1 MRFRPSRS
9 FGTAANSAVGDFAA
23 RVDDRTGEVAQ
34 RTART
39 LAVAIRLLRIPSA
52 VVGGLPV
59 PFVLATLL
67 LGASADGGLRV
78 VILVAGILMAVVS
91 AAFLGRRHRILQAV
105 EDPDQLAAELRVMIN
120 LSGKVEETRGA
131 LAQIAGGGGWRV
143 LNRVQGAWKGAAM
156 TGTWIDQVG
165 DLPRARYFAPPKI
178 GTTVTLTIATLWLV
192 PISIVVTL
200 LALVATVAGT
210 I

>member
-1 MRFRPSRS
+1 MRFRQSRS
-9 FGTAANSAVGDFAA
+9 FGTAANSAVGDFAS

-39 LAVAIRLLRIPSA
+39 IAVAVRLLRIPSA
-52 VVGGLPV
+52 VVLGVPV
-59 PFVLATLL
+59 PFVVATLL
-67 LGASADGGLRV
+67 LGLVADGGMRV
-78 VILVAGILMAVVS
+78 VILVAGVLMAAVS
-91 AAFLGRRHRILQAV
+91 AAFLGRRRRILQAV
-105 EDPDQLAAELRVMIN
+105 EDPEQLAAELRVLIN

-131 LAQIAGGGGWRV
+131 LAQIAGGGGWR
-143 LNRVQGAWKGAAM
+143 LFNRIQGAWKGVAM
-156 TGTWIDQVG
+156 TGGWIDQIG

-178 GTTVTLTIATLWLV
+178 GTTVTLTIAALWLV

-200 LALVATVAGT
+200 LALVATVADA